1 LQKGDFIRINYV
13 EKASLTGRV
22 TDTNIEA
29 EAKSAGIFD
38 SERPNKY
45 RPLPVIVGS
54 GMPNRGIDDELG
66 EMADGESRD
75 FEVAPEKAY
84 GTRDPKLINLV
95 PLSFFK
101 KQGINPVRG
110 LPVRTRRGIAIVR
123 SAMGGRIRLDYNH
136 PLAGQNMSYH
146 LEVIG
151 RAEDPE
157 TKLRWLIEM
166 TLPGIDSDSHIIEV
180 RDGIAAVELN
190 RGDLRPE
197 TVERLREILTKQ
209 VEDNIPEIISVKFG
223 PIETEEPAEEEEP
236 AEVNEVVEDE
246 QGPEC

>member
-1 LQKGDFIRINYV
+1 MQKGDFIRINYV
-13 EKASLTGRV
+13 EKVSLTGRV

-29 EAKSAGIFD
+29 EAKNAGIFD
-38 SERPNKY
+38 SDRPQKY

-54 GMPNRGIDDELG
+54 GMPNRGIDEELVDMG
-66 EMADGESRD
+66 DGDSRD
-75 FEVAPEKAY
+75 FEIAPDKAY

-146 LEVIG
+146 LEVVG

-157 TKLRWLIEM
+157 TKIRWLMEM
-166 TLPGIDSDSHIIEV
+166 TLPSIDSDSHIVEV
-180 RDGIAAVELN
+180 RDGIALVELN
-190 RGDLRPE
+190 TGDLSPE
-197 TVERLREILTKQ
+197 AVERVREILTKQ
-209 VEDNIPEIISVKFG
+209 VEENMPEVISVKFG
-223 PIETEEPAEEEEP
+223 PIEIEEPAGEEEP
-236 AEVNEVVEDE
+236 AEVNGKDDDE
-246 QGPEC
+246 QNSEC